1 MNVADLQIIGFFLLT
16 ICVIIGLL
24 LWWWRQQLP
33 PEPVSLTPPTEL
45 IHEPVFLNF
54 VEDVPFHKKDFKL
67 EAQSPPWRARMRTS
81 GQVLEAAGVVHL
93 VFLHGTFVGSDPL
106 GLLPPLQS
114 FLPSMYEKMEDK
126 LQSAMKG
133 AMNRIAHDNG
143 NFLPH
148 YVELFASALGGGIE
162 ASLLQWSSGNHH
174 IARLQGAIRLISYL
188 LEQEKPRPGSRILLI
203 GHSHARQVFALF
215 THLVGQS
222 ETGKQLWDFIER
234 EQLGTPRLSRESLRL
249 RQLAFDFVTLGG
261 PVRYAWAFLPGMRA
275 LHLINHRGE
284 GLQAD
289 PVLGFWQTAAGD
301 YVQQWGTIG
310 SDTLATTGR
319 ERQLNRELDPI
330 LGKGTDTR
338 LWYSSMMRRERLGN
352 FGLTLLID
360 YQDQGKLPNFL
371 ATVFGHG
378 IYTRYRTM
386 LFQTE
391 LICEYLY
398 EAKPVRQSKSFSL
411 SKPI

>member
-1 MNVADLQIIGFFLLT
+1 MTENDLKIIIFFIITLLVIFGF
-16 ICVIIGLL
+16 IV
-24 LWWWRQQLP
+24 WWWRQQLP
-33 PEPVSLTPPTEL
+33 DEPVALTPPEDL
-45 IHEPVFLNF
+45 VHEPVFLNF
-54 VEDVPFHKKDFKL
+54 TEPVPFHAKDNEL
-67 EAQSPPWRARMRTS
+67 DAQSPVWRSRMERAGS
-81 GQVLEAAGVVHL
+81 VLDAAGVGHVL
-93 VFLHGTFVGSDPL
+93 FLHGTFVGSDPL

-126 LQSAMKG
+126 IQLAMKG
-133 AMNRIAHDNG
+133 AMNRIALDNG

-148 YVELFASALGGGIE
+148 YVELFEKATGEVAKCSIM
-162 ASLLQWSSGNHH
+162 QWSSGNHH

-188 LEQEKPRPGSRILLI
+188 ITQDNLKPGSRVLLI

-215 THLVGQS
+215 THLIGPS
-222 ETGKQLWDFIER
+222 EIGKQLWDLIDR
-234 EQLGTPRLSRESLRL
+234 ENLATSHLDRESARL
-249 RQLAFDFVTLGG
+249 RQVSFDFVTLGG
-261 PVRYAWAFLPGMRA
+261 PVRYAWAFLPDMRA
-275 LHLINHRGE
+275 LHFINHRGE
-284 GLQAD
+284 HHQAD
-289 PVLGFWQTAAGD
+289 HMLGFWQTAAGD

-338 LWYSSMMRRERLGN
+338 LWYNSMMRRERLGN
-352 FGLTLLID
+352 FGRTLLVD

-378 IYTRYRTM
+378 IYTRYRVM

-391 LICEYLY
+391 MICEYLY
-398 EAKPVRQSKSFSL
+398 DARPAHRPKSLTNS
-411 SKPI
+411 SRA

>member
-1 MNVADLQIIGFFLLT
+1 MNQADLQIIAFFLLA
-16 ICVIIGLL
+16 ILVIVGFIV
-24 LWWWRQQLP
+24 WWWRQQLP
-33 PEPVSLTPPTEL
+33 EEPASLTPPAEL
-45 IHEPVFLNF
+45 VHDPVFLSF
-54 VEDVPFHKKDFKL
+54 QEEVEFNSQGFSL
-67 EAQSPPWRARMRTS
+67 ATQSPQWQRRMERA
-81 GQVLEAAGVVHL
+81 GQVFRAAGVRQIVL
-93 VFLHGTFVGSDPL
+93 LHGTFVGSDPL

-114 FLPSMYEKMEDK
+114 FLPSMYEKMEEK
-126 LQSAMKG
+126 LQTAMKG

-148 YVELFASALGGGIE
+148 YVELFQEALGVSISC
-162 ASLLQWSSGNHH
+162 SLLQWSSGNHH
-174 IARLQGAIRLISYL
+174 IARLQGAIRLCTYL
-188 LEQEKPRPGSRILLI
+188 LEQEKLRPGSRILLI

-215 THLVGQS
+215 THLIGQS
-222 ETGKQLWDFIER
+222 EVGKQLWDFIER
-234 EQLGTPRLSRESLRL
+234 EQLGTSRLVHEAKRL
-249 RQLAFDFVTLGG
+249 RQISFDFVTLGG

-289 PVLGFWQTAAGD
+289 PILGFWQTSAGD

-330 LGKGTDTR
+330 LGKGADTR
-338 LWYSSMMRRERLGN
+338 LWYNSMMRRERLGN

-360 YQDQGKLPNFL
+360 YHDQGRLPNFL

-386 LFQTE
+386 LYQTE

-398 EAKPVRQSKSFSL
+398 DAKPAKQSKSVPL
-411 SKPI
+411 